1 MAFTIPNLLTHYTD
15 LHGLVGIITSRQVW
29 CSNIR
34 FLNDSK
40 EYVHGLE
47 AIIAAFQV
55 ATDESGDGT
64 PELRAFVNAGLLNTL
79 QQAADDPM
87 VDAPCVA
94 SFSMLSD
101 DLSQWRGYGG
111 DPGICVRFDGES
123 LSERAGKSNAFLFPC
138 FYDVD
143 NLSQM
148 SENVTKVVNR
158 QPLGGTLDDLD
169 SFAQVLNSGLDEIV
183 VYCLKVSCLFKE
195 PAFAAE
201 QEWRIVCNT
210 AQDRIGFRQRGR
222 ILVPYMAVELWA
234 ESSECP
240 IREIGIGPG
249 EHQRLNEAAIRCLLD
264 ANGLGK
270 VIVNTSKVPF
280 RKFQ

>member
-1 MAFTIPNLLTHYTD
+1 MEHAIPGLLTHYTD
-15 LHGLVGIITSRQVW
+15 LHGVAGIITSRQVW

-40 EYVHGLE
+40 EYTHGLE
-47 AIIAAFQV
+47 AIVAAFQA
-55 ATDESGDGT
+55 ATDEGGDGT

-87 VDAPCVA
+87 AYAPCVA
-94 SFSMLSD
+94 SFSTLSD

-111 DPGICVRFDGES
+111 DPSICVRFDGES
-123 LSERAGKSNAFLFPC
+123 LGDRARKSNAFLFPC
-138 FYDVD
+138 FYDVR
-143 NLSQM
+143 NLSNM
-148 SENVTKVVNR
+148 VEDATRVADR
-158 QPLGGTLDDLD
+158 QPLRDTRDVD
-169 SFAQVLNSGLDEIV
+169 SFAQALRRGMEEV
-183 VYCLKVSCLFKE
+183 VVFSLKVSCLFKA

-201 QEWRIVCNT
+201 HEWRIVCDI
-210 AQDRIGFRQRGR
+210 AQDRIAFRQRGR

-249 EHQRLNEAAIRCLLD
+249 EHQRLNEAAIRSLLD
-264 ANGLGK
+264 VNGLGN